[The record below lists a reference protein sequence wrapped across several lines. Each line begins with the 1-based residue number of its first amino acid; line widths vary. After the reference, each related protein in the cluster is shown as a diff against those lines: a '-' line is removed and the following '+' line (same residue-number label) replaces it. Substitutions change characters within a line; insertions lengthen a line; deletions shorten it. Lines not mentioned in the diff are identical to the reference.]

1 MKDYTAIIFD
11 LDGTLLDTSE
21 GIYNAVRSTEKIMHF
36 TPVDDT
42 TLPEYVGPPSL
53 FSYKKHYD
61 IDDDTAQKA
70 VVHHRKYQSEQGV
83 KEARPYDGMP
93 DLLAMLRES
102 GHKLGV
108 ATLKRQDITEA
119 TLAAAGMLDCFD
131 SIRGIDMAESL
142 TKSDIINLVLE
153 DLSVEP
159 ENAVLIGD
167 SAYDAIGARQS
178 GVDFIGVEYGF
189 GFKNLQEIEA
199 YHPVFIAYF
208 VDDLIQFFD
217 HC

>member
-1 MKDYTAIIFD
+1 
-11 LDGTLLDTSE
+11 
-21 GIYNAVRSTEKIMHF
+21 
-36 TPVDDT
+36 
-42 TLPEYVGPPSL
+42 
-53 FSYKKHYD
+53 
-61 IDDDTAQKA
+61 
-70 VVHHRKYQSEQGV
+70 
-83 KEARPYDGMP
+83 
-93 DLLAMLRES
+93 
-102 GHKLGV
+102 
-108 ATLKRQDITEA
+108 
-119 TLAAAGMLDCFD
+119 
-131 SIRGIDMAESL
+131 MAESL

>member
-1 MKDYTAIIFD
+1 MKEYAAIIFD

-42 TLPEYVGPPSL
+42 VLPEYVGPPTL

-61 IDDDTAQKA
+61 IDDDTANQA
-70 VVHHRKYQSEQGV
+70 VVHHRKYQSEKGV
-83 KEARPYDGMP
+83 REARPYDGML

-108 ATLKRQDITEA
+108 ATLKRQDITET
-119 TLAAAGMLDCFD
+119 TLSAANMLDCFD
-131 SIRGIDMAESL
+131 SVRGIDMAESL
-142 TKSDIINLVLE
+142 TKSDIINLVLQ
-153 DLSVEP
+153 DLDIKP

-167 SAYDAIGARQS
+167 SAYDAVGASQS
-178 GVDFIGVEYGF
+178 EVDFIGVEYGF
-189 GFKNLQEIEA
+189 GFKNAREIEA

-208 VDDLIQFFD
+208 VDDLIDFFD
-217 HC
+217 RR